1 MRKNLN
7 KKDFIQIC
15 FMLFGM
21 IFGAGNLLFPPM
33 LGKFSGNN
41 LTASIIGFC
50 ISGVVLP
57 ILGIIVV
64 MMHDKLSN
72 ITDKVSTKFTS
83 WFIAIV
89 YISTG
94 PSVVIPRAAT
104 TPFSIILEPY
114 LDPNINIY
122 LVRTIYTVI
131 FFVIVY
137 FLCLNPSKLVNKLG
151 KILSPL
157 LFILIVFMFL
167 GLFFKGGGNLLEAQ
181 NNYVK
186 FPFVMGFLE
195 GYSTL
200 DAVSSINFGIVLTM
214 NLIYKGLEEKSDML
228 RTTVKA
234 GFILV
239 LLISSLYMM
248 LAFIGASTA
257 GMFVNTTNGAEI
269 LNEAVFYIFG
279 PFGRII
285 LSLTFLIAC
294 LSICI
299 SSLICTSEYFSE
311 EYKFLSYKQWLLIWI
326 TMSLILANYGLDS
339 ILVFTKPILY
349 MINPI
354 AIVLIIL
361 GILDKFFDGNRLI
374 YNATIHTV
382 IFISLLSVL
391 PRLNIN
397 IYVINNIIKYIPFSS
412 VDMAWVIPT
421 FVVFVAIN
429 IYVKIRRR

>member
-1 MRKNLN
+1 MRENLN

-41 LTASIIGFC
+41 LTLSIIGFC

-83 WFIAIV
+83 WFIAIT

-167 GLFFKGGGNLLEAQ
+167 GLFFKGAGNLLEAQ
-181 NNYVK
+181 NNYAK

-257 GMFVNTTNGAEI
+257 GMFANTTNGAEI

-391 PRLNIN
+391 PILNIN
-397 IYVINNIIKYIPFSS
+397 IYVINNIIKYMPFSS

-421 FVVFVAIN
+421 FVVFVVTN
-429 IYVKIRRR
+429 IYVKIRRI

>member
-1 MRKNLN
+1 MGKNLN

-83 WFIAIV
+83 WFIAIT

-114 LDPNINIY
+114 LDTNINIY

-167 GLFFKGGGNLLEAQ
+167 GLFFKGAGNLLEAQ
-181 NNYVK
+181 NNYSK

-200 DAVSSINFGIVLTM
+200 DAVTSINFGIVLTM

-257 GMFVNTTNGAEI
+257 GMFANTTNGAEI

-285 LSLTFLIAC
+285 LAITFLIAC

-326 TMSLILANYGLDS
+326 TMALILANYGLDS

-349 MINPI
+349 IINPI

-361 GILDKFFDGNRLI
+361 GMLDKFFDGNRLI

-397 IYVINNIIKYIPFSS
+397 IYVINNIIKYMPFSS

-421 FVVFVAIN
+421 VVVFVVTN

>member
-1 MRKNLN
+1 
-7 KKDFIQIC
+7 
-15 FMLFGM
+15 MLFGM

-41 LTASIIGFC
+41 LTVSIIGFC

-83 WFIAIV
+83 WFIAIT

-114 LDPNINIY
+114 LDTNINIY

-167 GLFFKGGGNLLEAQ
+167 GLFFKGAGNLLEAQ
-181 NNYVK
+181 NNYSK

-200 DAVSSINFGIVLTM
+200 DAVTSINFGIVLTM

-257 GMFVNTTNGAEI
+257 GMFANTTNGAEI

-285 LSLTFLIAC
+285 LAITFLIAC

-326 TMSLILANYGLDS
+326 TMALILANYGLDS

-349 MINPI
+349 IINPI

-361 GILDKFFDGNRLI
+361 GMLDKFFDGNRLI

-397 IYVINNIIKYIPFSS
+397 IYVINNIIKYMPFSS

-421 FVVFVAIN
+421 FVVFVVTN

>member
-1 MRKNLN
+1 MRKSLN

-33 LGKFSGNN
+33 LGKFSGHN

-181 NNYVK
+181 NNYAK

-269 LNEAVFYIFG
+269 LNEVVFYIFG

-285 LSLTFLIAC
+285 LARTCLIAC

-299 SSLICTSEYFSE
+299 SSLACTSEYFSE
-311 EYKFLSYKQWLLIWI
+311 EYKFLSYRQWLLIWI
-326 TMSLILANYGLDS
+326 TMSLIFANYGLDS

-349 MINPI
+349 IINPI

-361 GILDKFFDGNRLI
+361 GMLDKFFDGNRLI

-397 IYVINNIIKYIPFSS
+397 IYVINNIIKYMPFSS
-412 VDMAWVIPT
+412 VDMALVIPT
-421 FVVFVAIN
+421 FVVFVVTN
-429 IYVKIRRR
+429 IYVKIRSR